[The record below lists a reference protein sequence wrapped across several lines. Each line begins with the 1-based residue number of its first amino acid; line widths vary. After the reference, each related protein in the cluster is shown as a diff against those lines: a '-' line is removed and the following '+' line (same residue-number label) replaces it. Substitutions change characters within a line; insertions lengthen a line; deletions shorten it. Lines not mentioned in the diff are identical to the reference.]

1 MKRYLVVDHYY
12 DTYMIDEIKKEHLIH
27 CKEGAIE
34 HIFDLK
40 EGLFF
45 DPKTNIWEK
54 IEQR

>member
-1 MKRYLVVDHYY
+1 
-12 DTYMIDEIKKEHLIH
+12 MIDEIKKEHLIH